1 MSLQHDN
8 FIAAF
13 KRVEQLVRNYPGAP
27 EGANFKWLED
37 KMTDQKIQSKMRMC
51 RMIRNYVQHEEDYNE
66 FIGIADG
73 MISFLNNLYAQ
84 LSKTTGVYGSI
95 MSSVDSINEQDTL
108 TSAAKLL
115 KQGHESVMVVSNDG
129 VFRGWVT
136 SEFFLQRAAS
146 GYAGGIISTSLHLL
160 DRENTVFVKSDD
172 VVPKDKPKGKIV
184 VTTTGNCYGVVKG
197 VVY

>member
-51 RMIRNYVQHEEDYNE
+51 RMIRNYVQHEEDYGE

-73 MISFLNNLYAQ
+73 MISFLNSLYAQ
-84 LSKTTGVYGSI
+84 LSKTTGVYSLI
-95 MSSVDSINEQDTL
+95 MSNVVSINEQDTL
-108 TSAAKLL
+108 VSAAKLL
-115 KQGHESVMVVSNDG
+115 KQGNDNVMVVSNDG
-129 VFRGWVT
+129 IFRGWIT
-136 SEFFLQRAAS
+136 SEFFLQRAAN
-146 GYAGGIISTSLHLL
+146 GCTGGFISNSVDLL
-160 DRENTVFVKSDD
+160 DRDNTVFVKADD
-172 VVPKDKPKGKIV
+172 VVPKDRPKCRIV
-184 VTTTGNCYGVVKG
+184 VTTTGNSYGVVKG